1 MEATA
6 RARKPAESKRERIK
20 EHRGP
25 RYAYKAGV
33 FLLGLVIILACLALW
48 TVLPAPLAI
57 PPMLV
62 GLWIWATEFS
72 WAEGPLKT
80 AKSAGERARKKA
92 KERPV
97 VFALV
102 TVVGLIVAGAGYWA
116 FMHFLL

>member
-6 RARKPAESKRERIK
+6 RARKPAEGKRARIK

-33 FLLGLVIILACLALW
+33 FLLGLVVILACLGLW
-48 TVLPAPLAI
+48 TALPAPLAI
-57 PPMLV
+57 PPMV
-62 GLWIWATEFS
+62 IGLWIWATEFS
-72 WAEGPLKT
+72 WAQGPLKT
-80 AKSAGERARKKA
+80 LKAAGARARKRA
-92 KERPV
+92 RERPV

-102 TVVGLIVAGAGYWA
+102 TIAGLVVTVAGYWA